1 MTTPNKPLTVGT
13 RLLLTESNGGI
24 APLGMWMTVV
34 SQQAWDGTD
43 WWQLETD
50 NGETIWLR
58 IDSEVFLTATYE

>member
-1 MTTPNKPLTVGT
+1 
-13 RLLLTESNGGI
+13 
-24 APLGMWMTVV
+24 MWMTVV